1 MEEALVTEDPR
12 NPRPMFLP
20 PEAEPQ
26 VAPDEPPPPAP
37 MPEGTRA
44 FGRVLVAGV
53 ACGVLA
59 LFAVFRVWDAPS
71 SEGDV
76 EHSSVKPMIRT
87 LPAPCEVVGRPTIEK
102 VVPAATELPVV
113 HRAGDPSASCQWEA
127 SSPATDRRLR
137 VTMTAYR
144 DGRIRSGA
152 DSATREVDETHARME
167 QERTQE
173 PPKAPRFS
181 PRRTTAVAW
190 LSDVGHGAVES
201 YSVIGT
207 ASGYNSGQADIGMR
221 VGNTFVAISYGG
233 SDDDQ
238 GRDVP
243 LADGPAREAARSI
256 GREIANSLVACGYCA
271 N

>member
-1 MEEALVTEDPR
+1 MTEDPR

-26 VAPDEPPPPAP
+26 AVPEEPPVLA
-37 MPEGTRA
+37 PEGTRA
-44 FGRVLVAGV
+44 FGRLLVAGV
-53 ACGVLA
+53 ACAVLV
-59 LFAVFRVWDAPS
+59 LLAVFRVWDAPS

-76 EHSSVKPMIRT
+76 KHSSAKPMIRT
-87 LPAPCEVVGRPTIEK
+87 LPAPCEVVGRATIER

-113 HRAGDPSASCQWEA
+113 HRAGGDPSASCQWEA

-144 DGRIRSGA
+144 DGRISSGA
-152 DSATREVDETHARME
+152 DSATGEVDETHARME
-167 QERTQE
+167 EERTQE
-173 PPKAPRFS
+173 PLKPPRFS

-190 LSDVGHGAVES
+190 LSGVGHAAVES

-207 ASGYNSGQADIGMR
+207 ASGYNSGQADIGMS

-256 GREIANSLVACGYCA
+256 AREIANSLIACGYCA